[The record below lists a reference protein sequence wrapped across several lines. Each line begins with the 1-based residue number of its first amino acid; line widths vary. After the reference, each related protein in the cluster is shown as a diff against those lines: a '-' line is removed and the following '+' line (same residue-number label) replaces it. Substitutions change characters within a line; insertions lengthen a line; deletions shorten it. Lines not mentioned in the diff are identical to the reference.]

1 MVHPLMTACGLS
13 SLHRYKYKKVIGKL
27 KGGAAHRKGAGIK
40 YIDTMKPAVMP
51 TPTKR
56 QLEKMTTMPVPR
68 RTLQMRSSTCL
79 RLYRILRW
87 LLSIKFFFATCIS
100 CDFYATQFDF

>member
-51 TPTKR
+51 TPTPTKR
-56 QLEKMTTMPVPR
+56 QLDKMTTMPVR
-68 RTLQMRSSTCL
+68 RTLQMRS
-79 RLYRILRW
+79 
-87 LLSIKFFFATCIS
+87 
-100 CDFYATQFDF
+100 